1 VRSISEIRDE
11 LDHASERRAELWAE
25 LARQHAEGA
34 ASELA
39 SLNAR
44 IAELWEELRTTQV
57 RERFGSPEP
66 ILQRAERDRRLERE
80 LDRAAEAA
88 DSLRR
93 AA

>member
-11 LDHASERRAELWAE
+11 LDRAAERRAELWAK
-25 LARQHAEGA
+25 LARGRDDES

-80 LDRAAEAA
+80 LNRAVEAA
-88 DSLRR
+88 DSLSR

>member
-11 LDHASERRAELWAE
+11 LDRASGRRAELWAS
-25 LARQHAEGA
+25 LARQHAEDS

>member
-11 LDHASERRAELWAE
+11 LDRASERRAELWAE
-25 LARQHAEGA
+25 LAREHAEA
-34 ASELA
+34 SASELA

-44 IAELWEELRTTQV
+44 IAELWDELRTTQV